1 MITNNNLHIHEKFM
15 AMALELAAIGRGY
28 TAPNPMV
35 GCLIV
40 KDNQILGKGYHQK
53 AGLPH
58 AEINAINSCNNKEEI
73 VGSTI
78 YVTLEPCCH
87 YGRTGPC
94 VIELVKYKPKTLVIA
109 MQDPNPLVAGK
120 GVQCLKDAGIEV
132 ILGVGNEASAELNRG
147 FISRIIKS
155 QPYICSK
162 IAASLDGGVALANG
176 QSKWITNAICRQD
189 VHLLRLYSDAIV
201 TTAATVLADDPALTV
216 RDLGDYQS
224 SNDHKKQ
231 PLRVVIDRDF
241 VTFDLLNRAKI
252 YDQTMS
258 KTIVIIG
265 DTDAEKIQ
273 AFRQA
278 GITVYN
284 MTTQGSKINVTQ
296 VWQLLAELGCNDV
309 LVEAGG
315 RFNSYLL
322 ENGLSDEWLVYQSG
336 YIMGPSAQPM
346 FVLDNGQKN
355 SLDQLF
361 KLKCKEVKQFDT
373 DWCLRL
379 QL

>member
-1 MITNNNLHIHEKFM
+1 MVASNNLNIHEKFM

-58 AEINAINSCNNKEEI
+58 AEINAINSCHNKQEI

-94 VIELVKYKPKTLVIA
+94 VIELVKYKPKTVVIA
-109 MQDPNPLVAGK
+109 IQDPNPLVAGK
-120 GVQCLKDAGIEV
+120 GIKCLEDAGIEV

-147 FISRIIKS
+147 FISRITKNR
-155 QPYICSK
+155 PFICSK
-162 IAASLDGGVALANG
+162 IAASLDGRIALANG
-176 QSKWITNAICRQD
+176 ESKWITNIACRQD
-189 VHLLRLYSDAIV
+189 VHLLRLHSDAIV
-201 TTAATVLADDPALTV
+201 TTAATVIADDPALTV
-216 RDLGDYQS
+216 RDLGDHH
-224 SNDHKKQ
+224 NKQ

-252 YDQTMS
+252 YDQAVA
-258 KTIVIIG
+258 KTVVIIG
-265 DTDAEKIQ
+265 VADAEKIQ
-273 AFRQA
+273 TFSHA
-278 GITVYN
+278 GITVYSIATKDN
-284 MTTQGSKINVTQ
+284 KIDITQI
-296 VWQLLAELGCNDV
+296 WQLLAELGCNDV

-315 RFNSYLL
+315 RFNGYLL
-322 ENGLSDEWLVYQSG
+322 ENDLSNEWLVYQSG
-336 YIMGPSAQPM
+336 YIMGSSAQPM
-346 FVLDNGQKN
+346 FEVDDGQKN

-361 KLKCKEVKQFDT
+361 KLKCREVRRFDT